1 MGLSAECAFKICFIG
16 DNYKDRTR
24 DAVKKILN
32 ITNNDFF
39 PSSIDKLGYGFK
51 YETLS
56 KVPPFKYAY
65 FGIVSMVIEND
76 RNFWFERFGLNDLKN
91 IISSC
96 KTSTSNSERS
106 DWYAGYGDFAKSIG
120 CMLDIDTFCIDNLH
134 KERFVVGINGTVL
147 LKEENECELEND
159 PSGEFIEKWSN
170 TDYGRKSFDEIIIE
184 HYDESSIFYDVN
196 YVNK

>member
-1 MGLSAECAFKICFIG
+1 MDIFISGVAIGL
-16 DNYKDRTR
+16 YKM
-24 DAVKKILN
+24 I
-32 ITNNDFF
+32 
-39 PSSIDKLGYGFK
+39 
-51 YETLS
+51 
-56 KVPPFKYAY
+56 
-65 FGIVSMVIEND
+65 
-76 RNFWFERFGLNDLKN
+76 NDLKN

-96 KTSTSNSERS
+96 KTSTSNSELS
-106 DWYAGYGDFAKSIG
+106 NWYAGYGDFAKSIG

-147 LKEENECELEND
+147 LKEENEYELEND

-170 TDYGRKSFDEIIIE
+170 TDYGRKSFDEIIRE